1 MSRLIP
7 IFFLFLSLLSADDLP
22 KPAKPAKPA
31 PQGIVYKVEGGKAPM
46 YLCGSIHL
54 MQKQDFPL
62 PEAYEAAFKQSQR
75 LIMEVPPEDMD
86 PVAMQP
92 VLMKYALLKEGSL
105 EDQLEPATFKAL
117 QAWAKEKEVPLAAL
131 AKFQPWL
138 VALTVSQQAYEDFGM
153 KADRGI
159 DVYFK
164 NKLEQEKKTC
174 TGLETMDDQFR
185 LLSGFSLKI
194 QDQMILQSI
203 NEAKEANAEL
213 TKLLEAWRAGD
224 TAALAETMAEGFADV
239 PEVEKILL
247 QDRNARWVPKV
258 KQMLTE
264 ATPTMVLVGA
274 GHLCGKDS
282 LVELLRKEGFVVTQ
296 VKTEQ
301 AVQVGK

>member
-22 KPAKPAKPA
+22 KPVKPA
-31 PQGIVYKVEGGKAPM
+31 PQGIVFKVAGGKAPM

-62 PEAYEAAFKQSQR
+62 PEAYETAFKQSQR
-75 LIMEVPPEDMD
+75 LVMEVPPEDMD
-86 PVAMQP
+86 PLAMQP

-105 EDQLEPATFKAL
+105 EDQLEPATYKAL
-117 QAWAKEKEVPLAAL
+117 QAWAKEKEVPLAGL

-138 VALTVSQQAYEDFGM
+138 VAITITQQAYEAFGM

-164 NKLEQEKKTC
+164 NRLEQEKKTGS
-174 TGLETMDDQFR
+174 GLETMDDQFR

-203 NEAKEANAEL
+203 TEAKEADAEL
-213 TKLLEAWRAGD
+213 TKLLQAWRAGD
-224 TAALAETMAEGFADV
+224 TAAIAKTMEESFAEV
-239 PEVEKILL
+239 PEVGKLLL

-258 KQMLTE
+258 KQLLTE

-282 LVELLRKEGFVVTQ
+282 LVELLQKEGFVITQ
-296 VKTEQ
+296 VKSEQ
-301 AVQVGK
+301 AVQAGK